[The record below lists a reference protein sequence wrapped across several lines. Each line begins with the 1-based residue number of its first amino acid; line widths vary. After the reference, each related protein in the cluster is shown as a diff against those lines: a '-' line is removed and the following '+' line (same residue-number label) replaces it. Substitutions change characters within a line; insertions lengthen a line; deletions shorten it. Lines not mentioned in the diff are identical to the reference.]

1 VSHWAVVLAGGVG
14 SRFWPLSTPERP
26 KQLLPLVTAQPLVAD
41 ALERLRPLI
50 PLEQTLVLTT
60 PTVAPA
66 IGEIAPRLP
75 RANIIAEPKPAGT
88 GPALAWAAVEIER
101 RAAADAVMMS
111 VHADWAVGDAEG
123 FRETLRR
130 AAKAAADHRSLVTVG
145 IVPDRADPGLGYI
158 EPGAEIEEGVR
169 RVARFVEKP
178 SRQQAERMWRAGFL
192 WNSGIFAW
200 RVGDFLDEIRRHTP
214 EIAPALAAAATGSGV
229 REFFAAVRPITV
241 DVGVLERTSRVL
253 VLPGDFGWDDVG
265 TWGAL
270 RRVRA
275 ADAAGNASSGNVHAV
290 DASGNVVLAEGNTV
304 VLFGVSDLVV
314 VSRNGLT
321 LVTTVDRSAD
331 LKSLVETLPAPLRGP
346 A

>member
-1 VSHWAVVLAGGVG
+1 VSDWAVILAGGVG

-26 KQLLPLVTAQPLVAD
+26 KQLLPLVTSQPLLAD
-41 ALERLRPLI
+41 TLERLRPLV
-50 PLEQTLVLTT
+50 PPHRTLVVTARALAAAIAEL
-60 PTVAPA
+60 APY
-66 IGEIAPRLP
+66 LP
-75 RANIIAEPKPAGT
+75 RENIIAEPKPSGT

-101 RAAADAVMMS
+101 RAGPDAVMMS

-123 FRETLRR
+123 FRDTLRR
-130 AAKAAADHRSLVTVG
+130 AAKAAVDHRSLVTVG
-145 IVPDRADPGLGYI
+145 VVPDRADPGFGYI
-158 EPGAEIEEGVR
+158 EPGPEIEEGVR

-178 SRQQAERMWRAGFL
+178 SRHAAERMWQSGFL

-200 RVGDFLDEIRRHTP
+200 RAGDFLDEIRHRTP
-214 EIAPALAAAATGSGV
+214 EIAPALAVASTGSGIE
-229 REFFAAVRPITV
+229 EFFAAITPVTV
-241 DVGVLERTSRVL
+241 DVGVLERTTRVL
-253 VLPGDFGWDDVG
+253 VLSGNFGWDDVG

-275 ADAAGNASSGNVHAV
+275 ADGAGNASSGNVHAV

-314 VSRNGLT
+314 VSRSGLT

-331 LKSLVETLPAPLRGP
+331 LKSLVDTLPAALRNLG
-346 A
+346 